1 MTDAQPLQLSWAQ
14 HEGRDCIEI
23 TGWTDA
29 LRAASVQPGERNVVE
44 RLAIYP
50 SDALVPHRTRPPVP
64 PVAGRF
70 TVHGR
75 SILFVPR
82 FPFVSGIGYS
92 LLIEDADGESSEVG
106 SIRRDPPDSIPTAE
120 VVEIYP
126 TAHVVPVNLLRVYV
140 RFSHPMSEGWAAR
153 AIDAVIDDTGERLQA
168 VFLPPE
174 PELWDSARR
183 RLTMLLDP
191 GRIKRGL
198 VPNLESGYPLVEGA
212 TIRITVDA
220 EFRDATGQPLKS
232 EAHRTYHVGPAL
244 RSRVDPTR
252 WRISVPDAKTPVPL
266 LVEFDRPLDHG
277 LLLNSLSVQG
287 PIGDILDGV
296 VSIENSECAWSFTP
310 AHPWQAGEHHLVIE
324 SRLEDIAGNTPVRV
338 FDRDITNPQDAPLSD
353 AGLKIPFTC
362 VARDST
368 TAGS

>member
-1 MTDAQPLQLSWAQ
+1 MTNDQPLQLSWAQ
-14 HEGRDCIEI
+14 HEGRDSIEI
-23 TGWTDA
+23 TGWTDVA
-29 LRAASVQPGERNVVE
+29 LKASIQPGERDVAE

-64 PVAGRF
+64 PVAGLF

-106 SIRRDPPDSIPTAE
+106 TIRRDPPDSVPTAE

-126 TAHVVPVNLLRVYV
+126 TAHVIPVNLLRVYV

-153 AIDAVIDDTGERLQA
+153 AINAVIDDTGERLEA

-174 PELWDSARR
+174 PELWDSDRR

-198 VPNLESGYPLVEGA
+198 VPNLESGYPLVEGT
-212 TIRITVDA
+212 TIRITVDPA
-220 EFRDATGQPLKS
+220 FRDAAGRPLKRD
-232 EAHRTYHVGPAL
+232 AHRTYHVGPAWGA
-244 RSRVDPTR
+244 RIDPTR
-252 WRISVPDAKTPVPL
+252 WRVSVPRAETALSL

-277 LLLNSLSVQG
+277 LLLNSLSVQD
-287 PIGDILDGV
+287 PTGDILDGV
-296 VSIENSECAWSFTP
+296 VSIENSECAWRFTP
-310 AHPWQAGEHHLVIE
+310 AHPWQAGEHRLVIE
-324 SRLEDIAGNTPVRV
+324 SRLEDAAGNTPARV
-338 FDRDITNPQDAPLSD
+338 FDRDITKPQDAPLPDSR
-353 AGLKIPFTC
+353 ATVPFMC
-362 VARDST
+362 VAGDPT
-368 TAGS
+368 TVGN